1 MVARSLPMAALLTDG
16 REGGPPC
23 PAPRTGLAQG
33 ADLVQGSAH
42 SLPRSRPEI
51 GNRVF
56 GTEKRFSEFRVQVL
70 GGSRAQRRKKSFEK
84 N

>member
-1 MVARSLPMAALLTDG
+1 MVARSLLVAALLTDG

-56 GTEKRFSEFRVQVL
+56 GTEKGFRKLGFRVL
-70 GGSRAQRRKKSFEK
+70 GRFLSSTMKDFE
-84 N
+84 NYI